1 MSSADGMLRNLDKRV
16 ELMVPILDLQA
27 KRRLQKMLKIYFKD
41 NVKAHIL
48 CADGT
53 YQRCR
58 PAKGEPP
65 FRSQRVLYEEAVAAV
80 QTVERMK
87 PTVLEPHRRRA
98 AVKR

>member
-1 MSSADGMLRNLDKRV
+1 M
-16 ELMVPILDLQA
+16 
-27 KRRLQKMLKIYFKD
+27 
-41 NVKAHIL
+41 L